1 MKFKKQK
8 PPVSRRP
15 ASGHASRPQAFS
27 YYSQRSTTPQPG
39 TNRQPG
45 RFAMKPKRDTLKYV
59 AQRFGAIVALLA
71 LFLLFITSVQV
82 TMQPRVQLLNE
93 SDTIQLHS
101 ATDYQV
107 ATEQIMKR
115 SWTNTN
121 KLTINTRSIGQQ
133 LQTEYPEIAD
143 ASIELPLVGQRPIV
157 YLQLTEPQLILV
169 NASGQAFL
177 VDEKGRALADAAQ
190 VDSSVVSKLPTVT
203 DESGLQLS
211 QGEVAMSSADVRF
224 VTSVLYQ
231 LRQANVAVSKLTL
244 PQGSRELDVYLY
256 GQSYYVK
263 FNLHEGGPMQQ
274 VGALLAVRQQL
285 DAQGKSPSKYID
297 VRLLGRAYYK

>member
-1 MKFKKQK
+1 
-8 PPVSRRP
+8 
-15 ASGHASRPQAFS
+15 
-27 YYSQRSTTPQPG
+27 
-39 TNRQPG
+39 
-45 RFAMKPKRDTLKYV
+45 MKPKRDTLKYV